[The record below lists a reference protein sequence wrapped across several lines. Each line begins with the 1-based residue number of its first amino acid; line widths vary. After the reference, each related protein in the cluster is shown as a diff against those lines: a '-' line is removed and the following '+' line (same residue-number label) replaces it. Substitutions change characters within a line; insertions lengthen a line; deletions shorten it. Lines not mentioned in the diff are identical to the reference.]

1 MECLPTLEDS
11 GKIEDVEMTEVFDS
25 KENEMH
31 PPRSTPEKSAL
42 KAEPVQGMVL
52 LNLTLDESHLMNCAL
67 HAVF

>member
-31 PPRSTPEKSAL
+31 PPRSIPEKSAL
-42 KAEPVQGMVL
+42 KTEPVQGMVL